1 MWVMTSLLIIVVSLL
16 IALIIKKKLCPC
28 QEPEQKQNP
37 AKLELNDNI
46 EKAPITAPVPVKV
59 RSISTVQTK
68 VVDIIL

>member
-28 QEPEQKQNP
+28 QES
-37 AKLELNDNI
+37 ELNNNI